1 MYRGKVTHS
10 RSHSQ
15 WWPSWNPKLLPVSGG
30 LNTYLS
36 IRAGLSIVGTIVR
49 WGGKGQLC
57 PAACPAACPGQVPVG
72 QGGSL
77 PPAPSGEQ
85 GQPLVRRGWIG

>member
-36 IRAGLSIVGTIVR
+36 IRAGLSNVGTIVR
-49 WGGKGQLC
+49 WGGKGRLF
-57 PAACPAACPGQVPVG
+57 PAAC
-72 QGGSL
+72 L
-77 PPAPSGEQ
+77 LPAPGRCLLDKGAVFLQHLQEARAS
-85 GQPLVRRGWIG
+85 RW